1 MFQDSKCQFVELVDQ
16 IDGRVDI
23 EQVVVR
29 DFLTV
34 QLVKHIIE
42 FAIELGNLV
51 RVFTVAQVH
60 RIIHG
65 STEMR
70 ALAVVEIIEDCRII
84 A

>member
-1 MFQDSKCQFVELVDQ
+1 M
-16 IDGRVDI
+16 
-23 EQVVVR
+23 
-29 DFLTV
+29 

-42 FAIELGNLV
+42 FAIELGSLV
-51 RVFTVAQVH
+51 RIFTVAQVH